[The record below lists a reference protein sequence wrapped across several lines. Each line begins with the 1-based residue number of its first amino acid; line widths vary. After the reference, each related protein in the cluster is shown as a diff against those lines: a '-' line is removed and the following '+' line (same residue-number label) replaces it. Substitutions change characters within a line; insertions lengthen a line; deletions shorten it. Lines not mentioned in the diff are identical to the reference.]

1 MLYFHDSKSDI
12 SFSSAQKQDAQY
24 TDSQITNNKFHSTHP
39 NICDIK
45 YLNRGLDSRAHS
57 L

>member
-12 SFSSAQKQDAQY
+12 SFSSAQKQDDQY

-39 NICDIK
+39 NICAIE
-45 YLNRGLDSRAHS
+45 YLNRGLDSTARS
-57 L
+57 V